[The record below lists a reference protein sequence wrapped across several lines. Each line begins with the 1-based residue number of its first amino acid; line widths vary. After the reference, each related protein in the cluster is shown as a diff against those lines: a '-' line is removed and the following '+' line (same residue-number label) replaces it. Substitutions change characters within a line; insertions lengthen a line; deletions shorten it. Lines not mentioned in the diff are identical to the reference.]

1 MQSTN
6 SVFMIRPAGFMF
18 NRETAVSN
26 SFQKETQENF
36 EAIQRKVLI
45 EFDAAVEKIRTAGVK
60 VYVFDDTLEPQKPDA
75 IFPNNWITLHS
86 DGRVILYPMHAIN
99 RRYERRADLVEK
111 LKLDFSIKEIIDL
124 SYCESSNRFL
134 EGTGSVIFDHQNRIA
149 YACLS
154 PRTDKNLFIQVCQL
168 LNYKP
173 IYFSSYDQ
181 GGKLIYHTNVMMCI
195 GSRFAIIC
203 LESIIDKNERLLVQ
217 SALENSQHNVI
228 DITLNQVNNFAGN
241 MLQVLND
248 KGIELLILSQSAFN
262 CLHPSQINQL
272 EKYVQLVVINIPT
285 IEKLGG
291 GSTRCM
297 IAEIFSP
304 LVNSIF

>member
-1 MQSTN
+1 MQSAN

-26 SFQKETQENF
+26 SFQKETQENS
-36 EAIQRKVLI
+36 ETIQRKVLI
-45 EFDAAVEKIRTAGVK
+45 EFDAAVEKIQSAGVK

-86 DGRVILYPMHAIN
+86 DGRVILYPMHAVN

-111 LKLDFSIKEIIDL
+111 LKLNFSIREVIDL

-134 EGTGSVIFDHQNRIA
+134 EGTGSIIFDHKNRIA

-154 PRTDKNLFIQVCQL
+154 PRTDENLFIQVCQL

-203 LESIIDKNERLLVQ
+203 LESIIDENERRLVK
-217 SALENSQHNVI
+217 SELENSQHNVI

-262 CLHPSQINQL
+262 CLHTSQINQL
-272 EKYVQLVVINIPT
+272 EKYVQLVVVSIPT
-285 IEKLGG
+285 IERLGG

-304 LVNSIF
+304 TC